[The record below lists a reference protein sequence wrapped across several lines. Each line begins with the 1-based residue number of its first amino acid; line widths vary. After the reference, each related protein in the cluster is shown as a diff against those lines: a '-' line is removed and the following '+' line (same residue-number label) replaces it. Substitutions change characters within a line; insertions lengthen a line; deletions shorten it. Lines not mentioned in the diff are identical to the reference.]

1 MALAPGTV
9 VEIDSGE
16 QVTIGRCL
24 GEGGQGWVF
33 EVHDRTGAAK
43 ALKWYKSA
51 PAGQRENLAYLVE
64 RGAPSPRFLWPT
76 GLAHVPGVGGF
87 GYLMPLRP
95 FEYQGLAGLLH
106 GVDDRGAPL
115 DVPWL
120 TVVGVAYQ
128 LSKAFLQLHSL
139 GLCYRDINYGN
150 VFFHPRSGAVLV
162 CDNDN
167 VGVDGS
173 PGGVMGVPG
182 FMAPEVVLLLA
193 GRDTPGA
200 ALPSARTDL
209 HSLAVTLFLILHL
222 SHPLEGAKTE
232 TGILD
237 VNWQLEHFGYDPL
250 FVFDS
255 ADARNRPTG
264 DVVGRYWSAY
274 PRFLH
279 ELFTTAFTEGLRDPD
294 ARVRESVWVA
304 AMLRL
309 RDLLASCPRCGGSSF
324 HDPDVAGRPCLR
336 CGVPLEALGHLEV
349 GRHSITL
356 LPRSRL
362 WSDHLGGE
370 SDSAVIVGRVEAHP
384 ADPDRFGLQNHTQT
398 TWTARMRSGET
409 HEVAPGRSVELVDGA
424 RLDFRIAEG
433 TVRRR

>member
-9 VEIDSGE
+9 VQIDSGNP
-16 QVTIGRCL
+16 VTIGPCL

-33 EVHDRTGAAK
+33 EVTDRSGARH

-51 PAGQRENLAYLVE
+51 PPGQLDSLAYLVE
-64 RGAPSPRFLWPT
+64 RGAPSSRFLWPT
-76 GLAHVPGVGGF
+76 GLARVPGVGGF

-95 FEYQGLAGLLH
+95 SDYQGLAGLLQ
-106 GVDDRGAPL
+106 GVDDRGTPL
-115 DVPWL
+115 EVPWL

-128 LSKAFLQLHSL
+128 LSKAFLQLHAL

-193 GRDTPGA
+193 GMDTHGA

-222 SHPLEGAKTE
+222 AHPLEGAKTQ
-232 TGILD
+232 TGVID
-237 VNWQLEHFGYDPL
+237 VNWQLEHFGYDPV
-250 FVFDS
+250 FVFDPR
-255 ADARNRPTG
+255 DERNRPTD
-264 DVVGRYWSAY
+264 DVVVRYWHAY
-274 PRFLH
+274 PRFVQD
-279 ELFTTAFTEGLRDPD
+279 LFTTAFTDGLRDPD
-294 ARVRESVWVA
+294 ARVRESVWVT

-309 RDLLASCPRCGGSSF
+309 RDLLAECPACHQTAF
-324 HDPDVAGRPCLR
+324 VDPDRPGRPCVR
-336 CGVPLEALGHLEV
+336 CATALEPLGRLEV
-349 GRHSITL
+349 GRHRVL
-356 LPRSRL
+356 LAPRSRL
-362 WSDHLGGE
+362 WSDHLGGD
-370 SDSAVIVGRVEAHP
+370 SDSASIAGRVEAHP
-384 ADPDRFGLQNHTQT
+384 TDPHRFGLRNHTGT
-398 TWTARMRSGET
+398 TWTATMPGGDC
-409 HEVAPGRSVELVDGA
+409 HEVAPGRAVELVDGTL
-424 RLDFRIAEG
+424 LDFGIAQG
-433 TVRRR
+433 RFRR